1 MAEPARERTEVLVI
15 GSGAGGAVTA
25 FELAAAGRDV
35 AVLEEGGEH
44 ADDEYG
50 KSSPE
55 AMRLLY
61 RRRGMTPILG
71 KVPLG
76 YVEGACV
83 GGSTEINSGFWHRT
97 PRETLLRWKTRFG
110 LDVTPEELEPCFA
123 WAESMLHVSL
133 HTGARPASTELF
145 GRGIERINP
154 VVNAVEDTRPVRGVA
169 RPVADRAHL

>member
-83 GGSTEINSGFWHRT
+83 GGSTEINRGFWHRT
-97 PRETLLRWKTRFG
+97 PREVLSRWHAQFDLAHVGVGEMTPHFERAEARLGISTYEGGWPTR
-110 LDVTPEELEPCFA
+110 T
-123 WAESMLHVSL
+123 
-133 HTGARPASTELF
+133 TGASLKKT
-145 GRGIERINP
+145 
-154 VVNAVEDTRPVRGVA
+154 
-169 RPVADRAHL
+169 